1 MVAIVNAATGPHEF
15 LMLRKDAMIAKPAS
29 PRDLHLLAGMLMQY
43 LDTQEIEHPTIPPD
57 ALVKT
62 KIVLRLIVAEKDSNF
77 HGLIEDAVMEFID
90 WTFDSERNFMPVPS
104 ACNFDGA
111 AAALH
116 ALVDEKLTGLPPRL
130 AGALRTPVD
139 EEVTGPPSRLA
150 GGVVDVNALLRPQ
163 DLPGVPSEEFVFMAL
178 WRRAGPI
185 PTALDDVV
193 KPGPNQLDEQKR
205 LCADAFK
212 AAWVASIQNGDLEL
226 FKGHLAT
233 CYEAFVSELLVP
245 GNEVHEEMA
254 KILLNGGAGSG
265 YFPAK
270 LGQALLNEVATF
282 LLDAIRGNSATIQR
296 LAARKH
302 PFRLIPRPQLKELLA
317 SGLVTSDEY
326 YEAFPP
332 DTGPTPGS
340 ARFQKI
346 VRKNFSEVD
355 FGPSGTAIVI
365 THAEPGTPREREVE
379 RNLRKAGWPSEEC
392 MVAPPNFVHSSCIG
406 YKLKKCP
413 YNDTIQV
420 IQIVLA
426 NGTVVDALE
435 KEGRTTGAGHGTS
448 DISWK
453 GHPDFEQFKTAKAAA
468 PVMSSAAGEIWG
480 LVADVREARED
491 HADFN
496 GLR

>member
-29 PRDLHLLAGMLMQY
+29 PRDLHLLAGMLIQY

-62 KIVLRLIVAEKDSNF
+62 KIVLRLIAAEKKNSQF
-77 HGLIEDAVMEFID
+77 RGPIEDAVMQFID
-90 WTFDSERNFMPVPS
+90 WTFDSERNFTPVPS
-104 ACNFDGA
+104 ACNFDRA

-116 ALVDEKLTGLPPRL
+116 TLVDEKL
-130 AGALRTPVD
+130 
-139 EEVTGPPSRLA
+139 TGPPSRLA
-150 GGVVDVNALLRPQ
+150 GGVVDVNAPPTPQELLAI
-163 DLPGVPSEEFVFMAL
+163 PSKEFVFMAL

-193 KPGPNQLDEQKR
+193 KPGPDQLDEQKR

-212 AAWVASIQNGDLEL
+212 AAWVAAIKHGDLEL
-226 FKGHLAT
+226 FKRHLAM
-233 CYEAFVSELLVP
+233 CYEAFLSKLLVP
-245 GNEVHEEMA
+245 GNEVHEEMV

-265 YFPAK
+265 YFPVK
-270 LGQALLNEVATF
+270 LGQSRLNEIATF
-282 LLDAIRGNSATIQR
+282 LLDAIRGNSPTIQR

-302 PFRLIPRPQLKELLA
+302 PFRLIPRHQLKELLA

-326 YEAFPP
+326 SEAFPP
-332 DTGPTPGS
+332 DTGPRPGS

-346 VRKNFSEVD
+346 VRKNFAEVD
-355 FGPSGTAIVI
+355 LRWTSGTAIVI
-365 THAEPGTPREREVE
+365 THVEPGTPREREVE

-392 MVAPPNFVHSSCIG
+392 TVAPPSFVHPSCIG
-406 YKLKKCP
+406 YKFRKCP
-413 YNDTIQV
+413 YNDTVQV

-426 NGTVVDALE
+426 SGTVVDALE
-435 KEGRTTGAGHGTS
+435 KEGRTTGAGHQTS

-453 GHPDFEQFKTAKAAA
+453 GHPAFERFKTAKAAA
-468 PVMSSAAGEIWG
+468 PVMSSAAGEIRD
-480 LVADVREARED
+480 LVADVRTARED
-491 HADFN
+491 HAEFN